1 MKRMLEGDGS
11 LFERDLLG
19 ALKDERPS
27 AELEQRMRDALGL
40 GPAPSIPPPA
50 PPVAAAKAGLGA
62 GAVAAGAAVA
72 ALLVGGGLMLRHSSA
87 PTHEPA
93 SAAAARA
100 PDPTPATP
108 APAVAPEPPSPE
120 PAAVE
125 PEAPKAR
132 STHAAPSS
140 SQSLR
145 EEIQLIDQARV
156 AVKNHDGD
164 RARKLLDQYG
174 RRFPNG
180 AFLEEARVLRR
191 EAKKTE

>member
-11 LFERDLLG
+11 LFERDILG
-19 ALKDERPS
+19 ALKSERPS

-50 PPVAAAKAGLGA
+50 PPVAAAKAGLGV

-72 ALLVGGGLMLRHSSA
+72 ALLVGGGLMLRQSSA
-87 PTHEPA
+87 PTHDLT
-93 SAAAARA
+93 SAPAARA
-100 PDPTPATP
+100 PEPTPATP

-120 PAAVE
+120 PAAAE
-125 PEAPKAR
+125 QDAPKPRA
-132 STHAAPSS
+132 THAAPP

-156 AVKNHDGD
+156 AVKNHDGEH
-164 RARKLLDQYG
+164 ARKLLDQYA

-180 AFLEEARVLRR
+180 AFREEARVLRR